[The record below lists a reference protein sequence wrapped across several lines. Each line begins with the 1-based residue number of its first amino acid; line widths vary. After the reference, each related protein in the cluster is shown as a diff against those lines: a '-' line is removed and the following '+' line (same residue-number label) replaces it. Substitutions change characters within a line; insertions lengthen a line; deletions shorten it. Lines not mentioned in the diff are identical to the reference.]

1 MEEMN
6 KTAVRNP
13 KVIELPSMDEVVMF
27 AAKCHAGQTRKGSSL
42 PYIVHPIGVLSLAAQ
57 WGVQSP
63 VAHKACLCHDIR
75 EECPDVTYDQLVAVI
90 GKEAADVCEELTF
103 FPDTLSSLNEADQK
117 HQYMK
122 SFMTKSVTALVIKM
136 ADRVCNT
143 LDFFHGGDPKYAAKY
158 WGKGKPLFEA
168 FKTRCE
174 ERAGREVQEF
184 FGEEV
189 YTQMKWSQDS
199 VQRLVVR

>member
-1 MEEMN
+1 MTN
-6 KTAVRNP
+6 TTKARKSA
-13 KVIELPSMDEVVMF
+13 KVIELPCMDEVVMF
-27 AAKCHAGQTRKGSSL
+27 AAKCHAGQTRKGNCL
-42 PYIVHPIGVLSLAAQ
+42 PYIVHPIGVLSLIAQ
-57 WGVQSP
+57 WGVKCQ
-63 VAHKACLCHDIR
+63 VARKAAVCHDVR
-75 EECPDVTYDQLVAVI
+75 EECPDVTYDQLVAVV

-103 FPDTLSSLNEADQK
+103 FPDAKSSLTEQDQK

-122 SFMTKSVTALVIKM
+122 TFMNKSIIALVVKM

-143 LDFFHGGDPKYAAKY
+143 LDFFHGDDPKYAAKY
-158 WGKGKPLFEA
+158 WSKGKPLFEA

-174 ERAGREVQEF
+174 ERAGKEVQDT

-189 YTQMKWSQDS
+189 YTQMKWSHDS